1 MKLAN
6 IVLENIK
13 VYCAEHGFTIA
24 RFEKLC
30 GIGNGV
36 VASWGK
42 GSAVTSLSLEKIA
55 AYTKIPAERWIVEW
69 EEK

>member
-1 MKLAN
+1 M
-6 IVLENIK
+6 VYENIIK
-13 VYCAEHGFTIA
+13 YCEEHGLTIA

-36 VASWGK
+36 VAAWKDESK
-42 GSAVTSLSLEKIA
+42 PSLSSLEKIA
-55 AYTKIPAERWIVEW
+55 AYTGIPVERWIVKQ

>member
-1 MKLAN
+1 MVYKN
-6 IVLENIK
+6 ILR
-13 VYCAEHGFTIA
+13 YCEEHGFTIA

-36 VASWGK
+36 VAAWKEESK
-42 GSAVTSLSLEKIA
+42 PSLSSLEKIA
-55 AYTKIPAERWIVEW
+55 AYTGIPVERWIVEW